1 MGGSLM
7 ASVLIVDDEDGIR
20 RTIGI
25 FLTDAGH
32 EVQTAASALEARSC
46 IERHRFD
53 IVLSDIVM
61 PGDDGLQLLEFVRIA
76 LPLAQVILFTGE
88 PTVETATDALRLGAF
103 DYLAK
108 PVRKDEVCR
117 VVARAAR
124 EVALRRENVRL
135 NDENR
140 RHRDELESLV
150 GERTQELQKTV
161 AQREAALERLSA
173 LLTSTAEALSMAV
186 GMRDPYTGGHQRRVT
201 ALACAIWDRLG
212 LSADAREGLRM
223 AGLLHDLGKL
233 RVPTDI
239 LSKPTRLSPA
249 EFALIREHCVAGWE
263 ILQCVEFP
271 WPVADIVVQHHERP
285 DGSGYPAGLRGAEIL
300 LEAQVIGVADV
311 VEAMA
316 SHRPYRPALGI
327 QAAIDEVESGRGTR
341 YRADIV
347 DACVAVFSTGFLLPD

>member
-1 MGGSLM
+1 
-7 ASVLIVDDEDGIR
+7 
-20 RTIGI
+20 
-25 FLTDAGH
+25 
-32 EVQTAASALEARSC
+32 
-46 IERHRFD
+46 
-53 IVLSDIVM
+53 
-61 PGDDGLQLLEFVRIA
+61 
-76 LPLAQVILFTGE
+76 
-88 PTVETATDALRLGAF
+88 
-103 DYLAK
+103 
-108 PVRKDEVCR
+108 VRKNEVCR

-124 EVALRRENVRL
+124 EVALRRDNVRL

-161 AQREAALERLSA
+161 EQREAALERLSA

-263 ILQCVEFP
+263 ILLCVDFP

-285 DGSGYPAGLRGAEIL
+285 DGSGYPAGLLGDEIL
-300 LEAQVIGVADV
+300 LEALVIGVADV

-327 QAAIDEVESGRGTR
+327 QAALDEVEAGRGTR

-347 DACVAVFSTGFLLPD
+347 DACVAVFSTGFVLPD

>member
-1 MGGSLM
+1 M

-25 FLTDAGH
+25 FLADAGH
-32 EVQTAASALEARSC
+32 EVQTAASALEARAC

-53 IVLSDIVM
+53 VVLSDIVM
-61 PGDDGLQLLEFVRIA
+61 PGDDGLQLLEFVRTA

-108 PVRKDEVCR
+108 PVRKNEVCR

-124 EVALRRENVRL
+124 EVALRRDNVRL

-161 AQREAALERLSA
+161 EQREAALERLSA

-263 ILQCVEFP
+263 ILRCVDFP

-285 DGSGYPAGLRGAEIL
+285 DGSGYPAGLLGDEIL
-300 LEAQVIGVADV
+300 LEALVIGVADV

-327 QAAIDEVESGRGTR
+327 QAALDEVEAGRGTR

-347 DACVAVFSTGFLLPD
+347 DACVAVFSTGFVLPD